1 MNINDLLSPFLNTT
15 TTDAISKIGPI
26 LISLLV
32 AFAMGM
38 LIYYV
43 YSRAFR
49 GVVYSHNFAISL
61 PLMVILTTIVTLA
74 ISSNIALSLGM
85 VGALSIVRYRT
96 AIKDPMDLLFLFW
109 SVTTGI
115 TVGAN
120 MHYLAVFGA
129 LISIVTILVIGK
141 FQPAEM
147 KYIMILNYA
156 GDEVDDEIKRVLH
169 NTKHKI
175 RAKTFRQKDTE
186 LAIELVI
193 RRDNLAFVEQLREIK
208 GVANV
213 ALVQYSSEFHG

>member
-1 MNINDLLSPFLNTT
+1 MNFNDLLAPLLTAT
-15 TTDAISKIGPI
+15 TTDAVSKIGPI

-32 AFAMGM
+32 AFGMGM

-129 LISIVTILVIGK
+129 LVSILTILVISR

-147 KYIMILNYA
+147 KYIMILNYD
-156 GDEVDDEIKRVLH
+156 GDGVDDEVKRIL
-169 NTKHKI
+169 NNIRYKI
-175 RAKTFRQKDTE
+175 RAKTFRQKDIE
-186 LAIELVI
+186 LAIELVVK
-193 RRDNLAFVEQLREIK
+193 RNNLAFLEQLREIK
-208 GVANV
+208 GVSNV